1 MEKLLRMKLQLLAS
15 DDNKDKSLEE
25 QILALQQ
32 QLENMNEIIEK
43 NSQLEELNKEL
54 FNRNQQYFLKIT
66 NQNTS
71 NKDEVEENEYEEYV
85 GKEFYSKLS
94 TKEKNLLHTILEG
107 ED

>member
-85 GKEFYSKLS
+85 GKEFYDKLS
-94 TKEKNLLHTILEG
+94 TKEKKLLHKILEG